1 MQQRDLGMAG
11 PLTITSVQIYCG
23 VCFQRVFKTGQYLMK
38 LRVRKLTASIAV
50 CARALFRWKMNL
62 LEMWQMELL

>member
-23 VCFQRVFKTGQYLMK
+23 VYFQRVFKTGQYLMK

-50 CARALFRWKMNL
+50 CARALFR
-62 LEMWQMELL
+62 